1 MHQDLYL
8 VQGYFGTQVRAAGI
22 KPLTLKSVDDLLHLL
37 SYRHPKMM
45 IWMRN
50 WVISIVSG
58 EARAIFLYFLF
69 NHKEKLKVDLIC
81 GNVPGTQGY
90 AYTKE

>member
-45 IWMRN
+45 I
-50 WVISIVSG
+50 
-58 EARAIFLYFLF
+58 
-69 NHKEKLKVDLIC
+69 
-81 GNVPGTQGY
+81 
-90 AYTKE
+90 

>member
-1 MHQDLYL
+1 
-8 VQGYFGTQVRAAGI
+8 
-22 KPLTLKSVDDLLHLL
+22 
-37 SYRHPKMM
+37 
-45 IWMRN
+45 MRN

-81 GNVPGTQGY
+81 ENVPGTQGY

>member
-1 MHQDLYL
+1 
-8 VQGYFGTQVRAAGI
+8 
-22 KPLTLKSVDDLLHLL
+22 
-37 SYRHPKMM
+37 
-45 IWMRN
+45 MRN

-81 GNVPGTQGY
+81 ENVPGTQGY
-90 AYTKE
+90 AYTKVRARRQLTIGENNQEMARNRK